1 MSTPPDATRKTALVI
16 AGEFPPVKTI
26 GRLRTVKFVEHLRA
40 HGWDSVVLT
49 IEPNGISSVADPA
62 LEGEIPPGTPVY
74 RAAHPDIEALLVAR
88 IKRLAGRGPAAVP
101 ADRTGGGSSADA
113 AAAPAAPSAPASP
126 TLRDRAIG
134 AFKAGLRDYVY
145 LPDSYAFWARPAV
158 RLGRQAIAE
167 HGADLIYTTLPPFT
181 AAIIGRRLQRATG
194 LPWVADY
201 RDLWTGDVLR
211 EWVGPMRRRYETWLE
226 RRLLRHADAV
236 ITVSEQ
242 KTEYVRR
249 LLQPCDALFDTIT
262 NGYDEEEFAGI
273 ARTPRPDDGT
283 LRFVFTGRLF
293 KNRRGYAFAEALAR
307 IKRSRPDLAARAR
320 VSFLGGVT
328 PEIRERYDRIL
339 GGAGLT
345 DQFHF
350 PGDVPHREAKQAQV
364 DTDWLLLIVDTG
376 ATSDGVIPG
385 KLFEY
390 VAARRPIFA
399 LTDPGATATI
409 IKEGELGEVVDAEDV
424 DACER
429 ALTAVLERPVPPEL
443 APTESF
449 LQRFERRRLTERLA
463 GIFDKVVEKR
473 RA

>member
-1 MSTPPDATRKTALVI
+1 MTASRPDRTALVI

-40 HGWDSVVLT
+40 HGWRSVVLT
-49 IEPNGISSVADPA
+49 IEPNGISSIADPA
-62 LEGEIPPGTPVY
+62 LEREIPPDTPVY
-74 RAAHPDIEALLVAR
+74 RAAHPDLEALVVAR
-88 IKRLAGRGPAAVP
+88 IKRLAGRRAGPAAP
-101 ADRTGGGSSADA
+101 STGGGSAGA
-113 AAAPAAPSAPASP
+113 AAAPAAGSAAPSSP
-126 TLRDRAIG
+126 SVRDRLIA

-145 LPDSYAFWARPAV
+145 VPDSYALWERPAV

-167 HGADLIYTTLPPFT
+167 RGVDLIYTTLPPFT
-181 AAIIGRRLQRATG
+181 AALIGRRLQRSTG

-211 EWVGPMRRRYETWLE
+211 EWIGPLRRRYETRME

-242 KTEYVRR
+242 KTEFVRR
-249 LLQPCDALFDTIT
+249 LLAPCDARFDTIT
-262 NGYDEEEFAGI
+262 NGYDAEEFADI
-273 ARTPRPDDGT
+273 ERSPRPDDGT

-307 IKRSRPDLAARAR
+307 IKKRRPDLAARAR

-339 GGAGLT
+339 KDAGLA
-345 DQFHF
+345 DQVRFA
-350 PGDVPHREAKQAQV
+350 GDVPHREAKQAQV
-364 DTDWLLLIVDTG
+364 DADWLLLIVDTG

-399 LTDPGATATI
+399 LTDPGATGTI
-409 IKEGELGEVVDAEDV
+409 IKEGALGEVVGAEDV
-424 DACER
+424 DACEQ
-429 ALTAVLERPVPPEL
+429 ALESVLERPVPPEL
-443 APTESF
+443 TPAETF

-463 GIFDKVVEKR
+463 GIFDEAVA
-473 RA
+473 RAGRSG

>member
-1 MSTPPDATRKTALVI
+1 MTDDRPDRTALVV

-40 HGWDSVVLT
+40 HGWGSIVLT
-49 IEPNGISSVADPA
+49 IEPNGVSSVADPA
-62 LEGEIPPGTPVY
+62 LESEIPPDTPVY
-74 RAAHPDIEALLVAR
+74 RAAHPDLEALLVRR
-88 IKRLAGRGPAAVP
+88 IKGMIGRNGG
-101 ADRTGGGSSADA
+101 RTPVTGSVGA
-113 AAAPAAPSAPASP
+113 AAASSTPEGVPASRS
-126 TLRDRAIG
+126 LRDRLIAG
-134 AFKAGLRDYVY
+134 FKAALRDYLYV
-145 LPDSYAFWARPAV
+145 PDSYALWARPAV
-158 RLGRQAIAE
+158 RLGRQAIGA
-167 HGADLIYTTLPPFT
+167 HGVNLIYTTLPPFT
-181 AAIIGRRLQRATG
+181 AATIGRRLQRATG

-211 EWVGPMRRRYETWLE
+211 EWIGPLRQRYETWLE
-226 RRLLRHADAV
+226 RRLLRHADAI

-242 KTEYVRR
+242 KTEFVRR
-249 LLQPCDALFDTIT
+249 LLAPSGARFDTIT

-273 ARTPRPDDGT
+273 DRSPRPENDC

-307 IKRSRPDLAARAR
+307 LKRSRPDLAARAR

-339 GGAGLT
+339 SEADLAG
-345 DQFHF
+345 QFHF
-350 PGDVPHREAKQAQV
+350 PGDVPHHQAKQAQV
-364 DTDWLLLIVDTG
+364 DADWLLLIVDTG

-399 LTDPGATATI
+399 LTDPGATADI
-409 IKEGELGEVVDAEDV
+409 IRDGALGEVVGAEDI

-429 ALTAVLERPVPPEL
+429 ALTAVLERPVPEPL
-443 APTESF
+443 TPAESF
-449 LQRFERRRLTERLA
+449 LQRFERARLTERLA
-463 GIFDKVVEKR
+463 SIFDDLVDR
-473 RA
+473 RPS